1 MSNEWIEEAIKSIL
15 SEKIKKAVEE
25 TKDFANTIDLE
36 IEEIKINIEMVT
48 LNLER
53 KENKPNA

>member
-1 MSNEWIEEAIKSIL
+1 MSREWLEEAIKSIL